1 MPDAPGL
8 LELMVRQVRY
18 EARDIH
24 SYELVHPQGEQL
36 PGFEPGAHIDVEVA
50 DGLLRQ
56 YSLSN
61 APHER
66 HRYVIGV
73 LRDEAGRG
81 GSRALHQ
88 SWRVGQRVRVSA
100 PRNLFALQPGARRS
114 LLLAGGIGVTPL
126 KSMAHRLQAEGADY
140 ELHYCARDA
149 DCVAFADELRR
160 ELDPARVHLHLDGG
174 DPSRGLD
181 IAGLLGSA
189 RADGTHLYYCGPAG
203 FMKACADA
211 SADWP
216 AGSVHFEHFK
226 APDKP
231 AGAAAPAAGFTVQIA
246 SSGQRL
252 QVAPERNMIEVLREA
267 GIHIATSCE
276 AGLCATC
283 KTGYLQ
289 GEVEHQDCIL
299 GADEQ
304 CTHFTPCVSRPKS
317 AVLVLD
323 L

>member
-1 MPDAPGL
+1 MPE
-8 LELMVRQVRY
+8 LELLVRQIRL
-18 EARDIH
+18 EARNIH
-24 SYELVHPQGEQL
+24 SYELVHPQGGEL
-36 PGFEPGAHIDVEVA
+36 PGFEAGAHIDVEVC

-61 APHER
+61 SPRER

-73 LRDEAGRG
+73 LRDDGGRG
-81 GSRALHQ
+81 GSRTLHQ
-88 SWRVGQRVRVSA
+88 TWRVGQRVRVSA
-100 PRNLFALQPGARRS
+100 PRNLFALQPGARRC
-114 LLLAGGIGVTPL
+114 LLLAGGIGLTPL
-126 KSMAHRLQAEGADY
+126 KSMAHQLHAQGADY

-149 DCVAFADELRR
+149 DCVAFAGELRR
-160 ELDPARVHLHLDGG
+160 EFDPARVHVHLDGG

-181 IAGLLGSA
+181 IRALLAGE
-189 RADGTHLYYCGPAG
+189 RAEGTHVYYCGPAG
-203 FMKACADA
+203 FMKACAEA
-211 SADWP
+211 SAGRP

-231 AGAAAPAAGFTVQIA
+231 AADAAPAEGFTLQIA

-252 QVAPERNMIEVLREA
+252 HVAPQRNMIEVLREA
-267 GIHIATSCE
+267 GIEIATSCE

-289 GEVEHQDCIL
+289 GEVDHQDCIL

-304 CTHFTPCVSRPKS
+304 CTHFTPCVSRPRS

>member
-1 MPDAPGL
+1 MPE
-8 LELMVRQVRY
+8 LELLVRQIRL
-18 EARDIH
+18 EARNIH
-24 SYELVHPQGEQL
+24 SYELVHPQGRAL
-36 PGFEPGAHIDVEVA
+36 PGFEPGAHIDVQVA

-61 APHER
+61 PPHER

-73 LRDEAGRG
+73 LRDDSGRG
-81 GSRALHQ
+81 GSSTLHQ
-88 SWRVGQRVRVSA
+88 SWRVGQRVRVSE

-114 LLLAGGIGVTPL
+114 LLLAGGIGLTPL
-126 KSMAHRLQAEGADY
+126 KSMAHRLHAQGADY

-149 DCVAFADELRR
+149 DSVAFADELRG
-160 ELDPARVHLHLDGG
+160 ELDPARLHLHLDGG

-181 IAGLLGSA
+181 IAALLA
-189 RADGTHLYYCGPAG
+189 RERGDGTHLYYCGPAG

-211 SADWP
+211 SSDWA

-231 AGAAAPAAGFTVQIA
+231 VADAAPGDGFTLQVA
-246 SSGQRL
+246 SSGRRL
-252 QVAPERNMIEVLREA
+252 QVPPGRGIVEVLREA
-267 GIHIATSCE
+267 GIDIATSCE

-304 CTHFTPCVSRPKS
+304 RTHFTPCVSRPKGGL
-317 AVLVLD
+317 LVLD